1 MLEYLDIIF
10 NSAVLVAL
18 IAGGIKFYELRK
30 KEKKPFTKAL
40 QSRAEVSLILI
51 KYRIRM
57 GSPRI
62 LIMKGSNGGRPKPE
76 SHFFTSIIAEEFENQ
91 LHSIKSTWQN
101 QRIDRA
107 YEAIIHEMLGRDF
120 IVIKTDKMPRSIL
133 KDNYEHQDLTGSI
146 LSVIHENKDRL
157 IYLSIHV
164 EDIACSE
171 SPSFR
176 DDLRQLKNKLRKIY
190 SS

>member
-40 QSRAEVSLILI
+40 QSRAEVSQTLR

-62 LIMKGSNGGRPKPE
+62 LILKGSNGGRPRPE
-76 SHFFTSIIAEEFENQ
+76 SHFFTSIIAEDFIDE
-91 LHSIKSTWQN
+91 LSPIKETWQK
-101 QRIDRA
+101 QRIDKA
-107 YEAIIHEMLGRDF
+107 YEAIIHEMLSRDF
-120 IVIKTDKMPRSIL
+120 IIIKTDKMPRSIL

-146 LSVIHENKDRL
+146 LSLIDENKERL
-157 IYLSIHV
+157 LYLSIHV
-164 EDIACSE
+164 EDISQAE

-176 DDLRQLKNKLRKIY
+176 DDLRQLKSKLRKIY